1 MIGYLKGEVAA
12 VYDDSI
18 VLEVMGIGYNI
29 MMPLSAMSML
39 SREDKD
45 VKIHTYLAVREDA
58 MLLYGFITKD
68 DLDLFKLL
76 IQVNGVG
83 PKVALA
89 LMTYLNSD
97 DLRFAISA
105 GDAKTISKAPGIG
118 SKTAQRIIIDL
129 KDKVI
134 VDATFRELDASSE
147 MATKDLNMSD
157 ARAEAVAA
165 LTALGYASKEAMAA
179 VKKAEVSDDSDVE
192 EILKVAL
199 RIMSK
204 L

>member
-29 MMPLSAMSML
+29 MMPLSAISML
-39 SREDKD
+39 SREDKS

-89 LMTYLNSD
+89 LMTYLNSE
-97 DLRFAISA
+97 DLRFAISS

-134 VDATFRELDASSE
+134 VDATFRELDAANE
-147 MATKDLNMSD
+147 IATNDFNMSD

-192 EILKVAL
+192 EILKAAL

>member
-1 MIGYLKGEVAA
+1 MIGYLKGEVAS
-12 VYDDSI
+12 VYEDHV

-29 MMPLSAMSML
+29 MMPLSSATTL
-39 SREDKD
+39 SREDKN
-45 VKIHTYLAVREDA
+45 VKIYTYLAVREDA

-134 VDATFRELDASSE
+134 VDATFRELDSANE
-147 MATKDLNMSD
+147 LAINDFNMSD
-157 ARAEAVAA
+157 AKAEAVSA
-165 LTALGYASKEAMAA
+165 LTALGYASKEASMA

-192 EILKVAL
+192 EILKAAL

-204 L
+204 I

>member
-1 MIGYLKGEVAA
+1 MIGYLKGEVAS
-12 VYDDSI
+12 VYEDHV

-29 MMPLSAMSML
+29 MMPLSSATTL
-39 SREDKD
+39 SREDKN
-45 VKIHTYLAVREDA
+45 VKIYTYLAVREDA

-134 VDATFRELDASSE
+134 VDATFRELDRAN
-147 MATKDLNMSD
+147 DLAINEFNMSD
-157 ARAEAVAA
+157 AKAEAVSA
-165 LTALGYASKEAMAA
+165 LTALGYASKEASMA

-192 EILKVAL
+192 EILKAAL

-204 L
+204 I

>member
-1 MIGYLKGEVAA
+1 MIGYLKGEIAS
-12 VYDDSI
+12 VYEDHV

-29 MMPLSAMSML
+29 MMPLSSVSML

-45 VKIHTYLAVREDA
+45 VKIYTYLAVREDA

-134 VDATFRELDASSE
+134 VDATFRELDA
-147 MATKDLNMSD
+147 ANLNAVNDLNLSD
-157 ARAEAVAA
+157 ARNEAISA
-165 LTALGYASKEAMAA
+165 LTALGYAAKEASIA

-192 EILKVAL
+192 EILKAAL

-204 L
+204 I